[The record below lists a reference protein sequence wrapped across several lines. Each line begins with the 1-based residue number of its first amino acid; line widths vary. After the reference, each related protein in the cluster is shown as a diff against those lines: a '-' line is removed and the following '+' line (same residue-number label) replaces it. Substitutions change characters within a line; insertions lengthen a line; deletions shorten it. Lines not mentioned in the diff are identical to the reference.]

1 MRHVLAWCVE
11 AGGGCAQ
18 LCSRTLFRPESL
30 THAEQ
35 YDDSEREFQVEVIVM
50 RTKLF
55 WLFGLGCLAAI
66 AAFVEPVFAQGR
78 TLPAPAPLIGMIGLP
93 VAGLVIAAVWLAR
106 RWGRD

>member
-1 MRHVLAWCVE
+1 MRHVLAWCVG
-11 AGGGCAQ
+11 AGSGCAQ
-18 LCSRTLFRPESL
+18 LCSRTLFRLESL

-93 VAGLVIAAVWLAR
+93 VAALVIAAVWLAR